1 MSDTNNLYQSPQTD
15 INAVNPLAPTGRL
28 TETMVFY
35 LKGASPWLQFLGIL
49 GFIGAGGTVLG
60 GLVFLAAGTFGS
72 SAFAQAFAQ
81 LDSTDTVS
89 KGIIGG
95 ISILT
100 GVIIVVLGIV
110 CFFPAR
116 FAYNFGKK
124 VKIFLQNNSE
134 KELELAL
141 KNNKSLWKFM
151 GILTI
156 IYLAVLPVTLIT
168 SIIVAISARIYN

>member
-1 MSDTNNLYQSPQTD
+1 MSDTDNLYQSPQAD
-15 INAVNPLAPTGRL
+15 INAVNPLAPTGKL

-35 LKGASPWLQFLGIL
+35 LKGASPWLQFLGII

-60 GLVFLAAGTFGS
+60 GLVFLAAGIFGG
-72 SAFAQAFAQ
+72 SAFAEAMAE
-81 LDSTDTVS
+81 LGSANTASV
-89 KGIIGG
+89 GIIGG

-100 GVIIVVLGIV
+100 GIIIVVIGIV

-116 FAYNFGKK
+116 FAYNFGTK

-168 SIIVAISARIYN
+168 SIIVAISTSIFN